1 MGKFFIFFVFA
12 AVVAACNLSGQK
24 GDNEIAV
31 LDVEMAMDNCQPVK
45 LSDYVASIDYIPFE
59 TGENCLIAGFSRYVP
74 FDGGLVNYSSNNHY
88 CYVFDNDGNFKGKV
102 GSRGNAENEYNHIL
116 HLTVNDERDEIFIFG
131 VNQKFSKVYDLNT
144 FAYKRTQN
152 VGGGIPDGVYG
163 ILETTSVGNYF
174 AVYGTNYYTN
184 TPACYFI
191 DEKDKIVKVD
201 SLAFDGSAYTPDE
214 LIFSGKKNQVGVS
227 LQSDALA
234 IKFDLSDTLYMFDK
248 DLNKS
253 ARYITDCGK
262 YRLNKDLSNRDNS
275 VSFNLKMMYDT
286 EKFLAI
292 STFVRTNDRIKFMP
306 VETGVGMLS
315 YLLYDKVSK
324 KSHMLPYYKEVRS
337 CAFENDIDG
346 GAPFVIKFMD
356 GNKLYQVI
364 EAIDFIDFADRSNSA
379 KMKAVAETLTEES
392 NPVLVVATLK

>member
-1 MGKFFIFFVFA
+1 MVAVCA
-12 AVVAACNLSGQK
+12 AVLAACNLSGQK
-24 GDNEIAV
+24 NGNEIAV
-31 LDVEMAMDNCQPVK
+31 LDVEMAMDNYQPVK
-45 LSDYVASIDYIPFE
+45 LSDYVASIDYVPFE
-59 TGENCLIAGFSRYVP
+59 TGENCQFGKCRYYP
-74 FDGGLVNYSSNNHY
+74 FEGGVIVTTLYPY
-88 CYVFDNDGNFKGKV
+88 CDCYVFDNEGNFKGKV
-102 GSRGNAENEYNHIL
+102 GSRGNAENEYTL
-116 HLTVNDERDEIFIFG
+116 LEHLTVNEDRGEIFIYGINDRFA
-131 VNQKFSKVYDLNT
+131 KVYDLNT
-144 FAYKRTQN
+144 FAYKRKQN
-152 VGGGIPDGVYG
+152 IGSGITGDGYQ
-163 ILETTSVGNYF
+163 ILEFTAIGNYF

-201 SLAFDGSAYTPDE
+201 SLAFDSSAYTPDE
-214 LIFSGKKNQVGVS
+214 LIFTGKKNQVGVS
-227 LQSDALA
+227 LQSDELA
-234 IKFDLSDTLYMFDK
+234 IKYDLSDTLYMFDK

-275 VSFNLKMMYDT
+275 VSFNLRMMYDT

-306 VETGVGMLS
+306 VETGIGTLS
-315 YLLYDKVSK
+315 YLLYDKASK
-324 KSHMLPYYKEVRS
+324 KSHMLPYYKEVGS

-379 KMKAVAETLTEES
+379 KMKAVAATLTEES